1 MRKGKITI
9 LTMQKKGQVLIQ
21 KDGYVGRFFGYYRV
35 SHSFSVTHLST
46 GCSVAVFDLAKQAR
60 KFIQACND
68 TTFPVSWDASE
79 NPDDYRAN
87 VDILKNLIS
96 EVKHNWGY

>member
-68 TTFPVSWDASE
+68 TTFPVPWGTSE
-79 NPDDYRAN
+79 NPDGYRAN
-87 VDILKNLIS
+87 ADILKNL
-96 EVKHNWGY
+96 VKRLSA